1 MLINKIWRR
10 YTGDVILMIDSI
22 MEFIKTFLMLF
33 FELLIL
39 FIIVSFIV
47 SLIQQVVSEEKI
59 KRLLSK
65 PNQAISYML
74 GMVFGAMTPFCSCS
88 TIPILAGLLNS
99 KVPFGPAISFLIASP
114 LMNPLMIFMLWA
126 LLGWKVAI
134 VYFVVLA
141 IFSILTGFV
150 FSKMNLAETYK
161 GVNVK
166 GDGFFAN
173 KTGSRVKQALND
185 AWAFL
190 YPMLPYLFIG
200 VFIGAFIYGFV
211 PETFITK
218 YASGDGV
225 ISVFIASVIGIP
237 MYIRPETMLPIA
249 EALASKGMSLG
260 TVVALIIGGAGAS
273 IPEVVLLSK
282 LFKKKFVV
290 SFVIA
295 ILVVAIA
302 TGLIVNL
309 II

>member
-1 MLINKIWRR
+1 
-10 YTGDVILMIDSI
+10 
-22 MEFIKTFLMLF
+22 
-33 FELLIL
+33 
-39 FIIVSFIV
+39 
-47 SLIQQVVSEEKI
+47 
-59 KRLLSK
+59 
-65 PNQAISYML
+65 ML
-74 GMVFGAMTPFCSCS
+74 GMVFGAITPFCSCS
-88 TIPILAGLLNS
+88 TIPILGGLLNS
-99 KVPFGPAISFLIASP
+99 KVPFGPAMSFLIASP
-114 LMNPLMIFMLWA
+114 LMNPLMVFMLWV

-134 VYFVVLA
+134 VYFIVLA
-141 IFSILTGFV
+141 IFSIFTGLV
-150 FSKMNLAETYK
+150 FSKMNLAESYK

-173 KTGSRVKQALND
+173 KTGSRFKQALND

-225 ISVFIASVIGIP
+225 ISVFIGSVIGIP

-249 EALASKGMSLG
+249 EALVSKGMSLG

>member
-1 MLINKIWRR
+1 ML
-10 YTGDVILMIDSI
+10 DSI
-22 MEFIKTFLMLF
+22 MEFIKTFVMLF
-33 FELLIL
+33 FELLTL

-59 KRLLSK
+59 KRFLSK
-65 PNQAISYML
+65 PNQAISYVL

-99 KVPFGPAISFLIASP
+99 KVPFGPAVSFLIASP

-126 LLGWKVAI
+126 LLGWKVAV
-134 VYFVVLA
+134 VYFIVLA

-173 KTGSRVKQALND
+173 KTGSRVKHALND

-211 PETFITK
+211 PETFITI
-218 YASGDGV
+218 YASGGGI
-225 ISVFIASVIGIP
+225 ISVFIASIIGIP

-282 LFKKKFVV
+282 LFKKKFVI

-295 ILVVAIA
+295 ILVVAIS
-302 TGLIVNL
+302 TGLMVNIV
-309 II
+309 I

>member
-1 MLINKIWRR
+1 ML
-10 YTGDVILMIDSI
+10 DSI
-22 MEFIKTFLMLF
+22 MEFIKTFSMLF
-33 FELLIL
+33 FELLLL
-39 FIIVSFIV
+39 FIVVSFIV

-59 KRLLSK
+59 KKLLSK
-65 PNQAISYML
+65 PNKSINYIL
-74 GMVFGAMTPFCSCS
+74 GMIFGAITPFCSCS

-99 KVPFGPAISFLIASP
+99 KVPFGPAMSFLIASP

-134 VYFVVLA
+134 VYFIVLA
-141 IFSILTGFV
+141 VFSILTGLV
-150 FSKMNLAETYK
+150 FSKMNLANSYK

-173 KTGSRVKQALND
+173 KTGSRFKQALND

-200 VFIGAFIYGFV
+200 VFIGAFIYGFI
-211 PETFITK
+211 PEAFITK
-218 YASGDGV
+218 YASGDGFM
-225 ISVFIASVIGIP
+225 SVLIASVIGIP

-249 EALASKGMSLG
+249 EALVSKGMSLG

-302 TGLIVNL
+302 TGLIVN
-309 II
+309 III

>member
-1 MLINKIWRR
+1 M
-10 YTGDVILMIDSI
+10 TDSI
-22 MEFIKTFLMLF
+22 IEFIKTFLMLF
-33 FELLIL
+33 FELLLL
-39 FIIVSFIV
+39 FIVVSFIV

-59 KRLLSK
+59 KKLLSK
-65 PNQAISYML
+65 PNKAVNYIL
-74 GMVFGAMTPFCSCS
+74 GMIFGAVTPFCSCS

-99 KVPFGPAISFLIASP
+99 KVPFGPAMSFLIASP
-114 LMNPLMIFMLWA
+114 LMNPLMLFMLWA
-126 LLGWKVAI
+126 LLGWKVAV

-141 IFSILTGFV
+141 IFSILTGLV
-150 FSKMNLAETYK
+150 FSKMNLSESYK

-173 KTGSRVKQALND
+173 KTGSRFKQALND

-200 VFIGAFIYGFV
+200 VFIGAFIYGFI
-211 PETFITK
+211 PEAFITK
-218 YASGDGV
+218 YASGDGF
-225 ISVFIASVIGIP
+225 ISVLIASVIGIP

-249 EALASKGMSLG
+249 EALVSKGMSLG

-282 LFKKKFVV
+282 LFKKKFVI

-302 TGLIVNL
+302 TGLIVN
-309 II
+309 III

>member
-1 MLINKIWRR
+1 ML
-10 YTGDVILMIDSI
+10 DSI
-22 MEFIKTFLMLF
+22 MEFIKTFVMLF
-33 FELLIL
+33 FELFIL

-47 SLIQQVVSEEKI
+47 SIIQQIVSEEKI
-59 KRLLSK
+59 KYFLSK
-65 PNQAISYML
+65 PNQAINYILRMA
-74 GMVFGAMTPFCSCS
+74 FGAMTPFCSCS

-99 KVPFGPAISFLIASP
+99 KVPFGPAMSFLIASP

-126 LLGWKVAI
+126 LLGWKVAV
-134 VYFVVLA
+134 VYFIVLA
-141 IFSILTGFV
+141 IFSVLTGLV
-150 FSKMNLAETYK
+150 FSKMNLSKSYK

-173 KTGSRVKQALND
+173 KNGSRFKQALND

-190 YPMLPYLFIG
+190 YPMIPYLFIG

-218 YASGDGV
+218 YASGGGI
-225 ISVFIASVIGIP
+225 ISVFIASIIGIP

-282 LFKKKFVV
+282 LFKKKFVI

-295 ILVVAIA
+295 ILVVAIS
-302 TGLIVNL
+302 TGLIVN
-309 II
+309 IVI

>member
-1 MLINKIWRR
+1 
-10 YTGDVILMIDSI
+10 
-22 MEFIKTFLMLF
+22 MEFIKTFVMLF
-33 FELLIL
+33 FELLTL

-59 KRLLSK
+59 KRFLSK
-65 PNQAISYML
+65 PNQAISYVL

-99 KVPFGPAISFLIASP
+99 KVPFGPAVSFLIASP

-134 VYFVVLA
+134 VYFIVLA

-173 KTGSRVKQALND
+173 KTGSRVKHALND

-218 YASGDGV
+218 YASGGGI
-225 ISVFIASVIGIP
+225 ISVFIASIIGIP

-282 LFKKKFVV
+282 LFKKKFVI

-295 ILVVAIA
+295 ILVVAIS
-302 TGLIVNL
+302 TGLMVNIV
-309 II
+309 I

>member
-1 MLINKIWRR
+1 M
-10 YTGDVILMIDSI
+10 VDSI
-22 MEFIKTFLMLF
+22 IEFIKTFLMLF
-33 FELLIL
+33 FELLLL
-39 FIIVSFIV
+39 FIVVSFIV

-59 KRLLSK
+59 IKLLSK
-65 PNQAISYML
+65 PNEVVNYIL
-74 GMVFGAMTPFCSCS
+74 GMIFGAVTPFCSCS

-99 KVPFGPAISFLIASP
+99 KVPFGPAMSFLIASP

-141 IFSILTGFV
+141 IFSILTGLV
-150 FSKMNLAETYK
+150 FSKMNLAESYK

-173 KTGSRVKQALND
+173 KTGSRFKQALND

-200 VFIGAFIYGFV
+200 VFIGAFIYGFI
-211 PETFITK
+211 PEEFITK
-218 YASGDGV
+218 YASGDGF

-249 EALASKGMSLG
+249 EALVSKGMSLG

-302 TGLIVNL
+302 TGLIVN
-309 II
+309 III

>member
-1 MLINKIWRR
+1 ML
-10 YTGDVILMIDSI
+10 DSI
-22 MEFIKTFLMLF
+22 MEFIKTFVMLF
-33 FELLIL
+33 FELFIL

-47 SLIQQVVSEEKI
+47 SIIQQIVSEEKI
-59 KRLLSK
+59 KQFLSK
-65 PNQAISYML
+65 PNQAINYIL

-99 KVPFGPAISFLIASP
+99 KVPFGPAMSFLIASP

-134 VYFVVLA
+134 VYFIVLA

-173 KTGSRVKQALND
+173 KTESRFKQALND

-218 YASGDGV
+218 YASGGGI
-225 ISVFIASVIGIP
+225 ISVFIASIIGIP

-282 LFKKKFVV
+282 LFKKKFVI

-295 ILVVAIA
+295 VLVVAIS
-302 TGLIVNL
+302 TGLMVNIV
-309 II
+309 I

>member
-1 MLINKIWRR
+1 ML
-10 YTGDVILMIDSI
+10 DSI
-22 MEFIKTFLMLF
+22 MEFIKTFVMLF
-33 FELLIL
+33 FELLTL

-59 KRLLSK
+59 KRFLSK
-65 PNQAISYML
+65 PNQAISYVL

-99 KVPFGPAISFLIASP
+99 KVPFGPAVSFLIASP

-134 VYFVVLA
+134 VYFIVLA

-173 KTGSRVKQALND
+173 KTGSRVKHALND

-190 YPMLPYLFIG
+190 YPMLSYLFIG

-218 YASGDGV
+218 YASGGGI
-225 ISVFIASVIGIP
+225 ISVFIASIIGIP

-282 LFKKKFVV
+282 LFKKKFVI

-295 ILVVAIA
+295 ILVVAIS
-302 TGLIVNL
+302 TGLMVNIV
-309 II
+309 I

>member
-1 MLINKIWRR
+1 ML
-10 YTGDVILMIDSI
+10 DSI
-22 MEFIKTFLMLF
+22 MEFIKTFVMLF
-33 FELLIL
+33 FELLTL

-59 KRLLSK
+59 KRFLSK
-65 PNQAISYML
+65 PNQAISYVL

-99 KVPFGPAISFLIASP
+99 KVPFGPAVSFLIASP

-134 VYFVVLA
+134 VYFIVLA

-173 KTGSRVKQALND
+173 KTESLFKQALND

-218 YASGDGV
+218 YASGGGI
-225 ISVFIASVIGIP
+225 ISVFIASIIGIP

-249 EALASKGMSLG
+249 EALASKGISLG

-282 LFKKKFVV
+282 LFKKKFVI

-295 ILVVAIA
+295 ILVVAIS
-302 TGLIVNL
+302 TGLIVN
-309 II
+309 IVI

>member
-1 MLINKIWRR
+1 M
-10 YTGDVILMIDSI
+10 TDSI
-22 MEFIKTFLMLF
+22 IEFIKTFLMLF
-33 FELLIL
+33 FELLAL
-39 FIIVSFIV
+39 FIVVSFIV

-65 PNQAISYML
+65 PNKAVNYIL
-74 GMVFGAMTPFCSCS
+74 GMIFGAVTPFCSCS

-99 KVPFGPAISFLIASP
+99 KVPFGPAMSFLIASP
-114 LMNPLMIFMLWA
+114 LMNPLMLFMLWA
-126 LLGWKVAI
+126 LLGWKVAV

-141 IFSILTGFV
+141 IFSILTGLV
-150 FSKMNLAETYK
+150 FSKMNLSESYK

-173 KTGSRVKQALND
+173 KTGSRFKQALND

-200 VFIGAFIYGFV
+200 VFIGAFIYGFI
-211 PETFITK
+211 PEAFITK
-218 YASGDGV
+218 YASGDGF
-225 ISVFIASVIGIP
+225 ISVLIASVIGIP

-249 EALASKGMSLG
+249 EALVSKGMSLG

-282 LFKKKFVV
+282 LFKKKFVI

-302 TGLIVNL
+302 TGLIVN
-309 II
+309 III

>member
-1 MLINKIWRR
+1 ML
-10 YTGDVILMIDSI
+10 DSI
-22 MEFIKTFLMLF
+22 MEFIKTFVMLF
-33 FELLIL
+33 FELLTL

-59 KRLLSK
+59 KRFLSK
-65 PNQAISYML
+65 PNQAISYVL

-99 KVPFGPAISFLIASP
+99 KVPFGPAVSFLIASP

-134 VYFVVLA
+134 VYFIVLT

-173 KTGSRVKQALND
+173 KTESRFKQALND

-218 YASGDGV
+218 YASGGGI
-225 ISVFIASVIGIP
+225 ISVFITSIIGIP

-282 LFKKKFVV
+282 LFKKKFVI

-295 ILVVAIA
+295 ILVVAIS
-302 TGLIVNL
+302 TGLMVNIV
-309 II
+309 I

>member
-1 MLINKIWRR
+1 ML
-10 YTGDVILMIDSI
+10 DSI
-22 MEFIKTFLMLF
+22 IEFIKTFLMLF

-74 GMVFGAMTPFCSCS
+74 GTVFGALTPFCSCS

-99 KVPFGPAISFLIASP
+99 KVPFGPAMSFLIASP

-126 LLGWKVAI
+126 LLGWKVAV

-141 IFSILTGFV
+141 IFSILTGFI

-173 KTGSRVKQALND
+173 KTGSRFKQALND

-218 YASGDGV
+218 YASGGGI
-225 ISVFIASVIGIP
+225 ISVFIASIIGIP

-249 EALASKGMSLG
+249 EALVSKGMSLG

-273 IPEVVLLSK
+273 IPELALLSK
-282 LFKKKFVV
+282 LFKRKFVI

-295 ILVVAIA
+295 ILGVAIA
-302 TGLIVNL
+302 TGLIVN
-309 II
+309 III

>member
-1 MLINKIWRR
+1 ML
-10 YTGDVILMIDSI
+10 DSI
-22 MEFIKTFLMLF
+22 IEFIKTFLMLF

-74 GMVFGAMTPFCSCS
+74 GMVFGAITPFCSCS
-88 TIPILAGLLNS
+88 TIPILGGLLNS
-99 KVPFGPAISFLIASP
+99 KVPFGPAMSFLIASP
-114 LMNPLMIFMLWA
+114 LMNPLMVFMLWV

-134 VYFVVLA
+134 VYFIVLA
-141 IFSILTGFV
+141 IFSIFTGLV
-150 FSKMNLAETYK
+150 FSKMNLAESYK

-173 KTGSRVKQALND
+173 KTGSRFKQALND

-225 ISVFIASVIGIP
+225 ISVFIGSVIGIP

-249 EALASKGMSLG
+249 EALVSKGMSLG

-282 LFKKKFVV
+282 LFKKKFVI
-290 SFVIA
+290 SFIIA
-295 ILVVAIA
+295 ILIVAIA
-302 TGLIVNL
+302 TGLIVN
-309 II
+309 III

>member
-1 MLINKIWRR
+1 
-10 YTGDVILMIDSI
+10 MIDSI

-33 FELLIL
+33 FELLLL

-47 SLIQQVVSEEKI
+47 SLIQQVISEEKI
-59 KRLLSK
+59 KRFLSK
-65 PNQAISYML
+65 PNQSINYIL
-74 GMVFGAMTPFCSCS
+74 GMVFGAITPFCSCS

-99 KVPFGPAISFLIASP
+99 KVPFGPSMSFLIASP
-114 LMNPLMIFMLWA
+114 LMNPLMLFMLWA

-173 KTGSRVKQALND
+173 KTGSRFKQALND

-249 EALASKGMSLG
+249 EALVSKGMSLG

-295 ILVVAIA
+295 ILVVAVA
-302 TGLIVNL
+302 TGLIVNM
-309 II
+309 IV

>member
-1 MLINKIWRR
+1 ML
-10 YTGDVILMIDSI
+10 DSI
-22 MEFIKTFLMLF
+22 MEFIKTFVMLF
-33 FELLIL
+33 FELLTL

-59 KRLLSK
+59 KRFLSK
-65 PNQAISYML
+65 PNQAISYVL

-99 KVPFGPAISFLIASP
+99 KVPFGPAVSFLIASP

-134 VYFVVLA
+134 VYFIVLA

-173 KTGSRVKQALND
+173 KTGSRVKHALND

-211 PETFITK
+211 PETFITI
-218 YASGDGV
+218 YASGGGI
-225 ISVFIASVIGIP
+225 ISVFIASIIGIP

-282 LFKKKFVV
+282 LFKKKFVI

-295 ILVVAIA
+295 ILGVAIS
-302 TGLIVNL
+302 TGLMVNIV
-309 II
+309 I

>member
-1 MLINKIWRR
+1 
-10 YTGDVILMIDSI
+10 MIDSI
-22 MEFIKTFLMLF
+22 LEFIKTFLMLF
-33 FELLIL
+33 FELLLL
-39 FIIVSFIV
+39 FIVVSFIV

-59 KRLLSK
+59 KKLLSK
-65 PNQAISYML
+65 PNKAVNYIL
-74 GMVFGAMTPFCSCS
+74 GMIFGAVTPFCSCS

-99 KVPFGPAISFLIASP
+99 KVPFGPAMSFLIASP

-141 IFSILTGFV
+141 IFSILTGLV
-150 FSKMNLAETYK
+150 FSKMNLAESYK

-173 KTGSRVKQALND
+173 KTGSRFKQALND

-200 VFIGAFIYGFV
+200 VFIGAFIYGFI
-211 PETFITK
+211 PEEFITK
-218 YASGDGV
+218 YASGDGF

-249 EALASKGMSLG
+249 EALVSKGMSLG

-302 TGLIVNL
+302 TGLIVN
-309 II
+309 III

>member
-1 MLINKIWRR
+1 ML
-10 YTGDVILMIDSI
+10 DSI
-22 MEFIKTFLMLF
+22 IEFIKTFLILF
-33 FELLIL
+33 FELLVL

-65 PNQAISYML
+65 PNQAINYIL
-74 GMVFGAMTPFCSCS
+74 GMIFGAITPFCSCS

-99 KVPFGPAISFLIASP
+99 KVPFGPAMSFLIASP
-114 LMNPLMIFMLWA
+114 LMNPLMLFMLWA

-141 IFSILTGFV
+141 VFSILTGLV
-150 FSKMNLAETYK
+150 FSKMNLANSYK

-173 KTGSRVKQALND
+173 KTGSRFKQALND

-200 VFIGAFIYGFV
+200 VFIGAFIYGFI
-211 PETFITK
+211 PEAFITK
-218 YASGDGV
+218 YASGDGF
-225 ISVFIASVIGIP
+225 ISVLIASVIGVP

-249 EALASKGMSLG
+249 EALVSKGMSLG

-302 TGLIVNL
+302 TGLIVN
-309 II
+309 IIV

>member
-1 MLINKIWRR
+1 
-10 YTGDVILMIDSI
+10 
-22 MEFIKTFLMLF
+22 MLF
-33 FELLIL
+33 FELLLL
-39 FIIVSFIV
+39 FIVVSFIV

-59 KRLLSK
+59 KKLLSK
-65 PNQAISYML
+65 PNKAVNYIL
-74 GMVFGAMTPFCSCS
+74 GMIFGAVTPFCSCS

-99 KVPFGPAISFLIASP
+99 KVPFGPAMSFLIASP

-141 IFSILTGFV
+141 IFSILTGLV
-150 FSKMNLAETYK
+150 FSKMNLAESYK

-173 KTGSRVKQALND
+173 KTGSRFKQALND

-200 VFIGAFIYGFV
+200 VFIGAFIYGFI
-211 PETFITK
+211 PEEFITK
-218 YASGDGV
+218 YASGDGF

-249 EALASKGMSLG
+249 EALVSKGMSLG

-302 TGLIVNL
+302 TGLIVN
-309 II
+309 III

>member
-1 MLINKIWRR
+1 ML
-10 YTGDVILMIDSI
+10 DSI
-22 MEFIKTFLMLF
+22 MEFIKTFVMLF
-33 FELLIL
+33 FELLTL

-59 KRLLSK
+59 KRFLSK
-65 PNQAISYML
+65 PNQAISYVL

-99 KVPFGPAISFLIASP
+99 KVPFGPAVSFLIASP

-134 VYFVVLA
+134 VYFIVLA

-173 KTGSRVKQALND
+173 KTGSRVKHALND

-225 ISVFIASVIGIP
+225 ISVFIGSVIGIP

-282 LFKKKFVV
+282 LFKKKFVI

-295 ILVVAIA
+295 ILVVAIS
-302 TGLIVNL
+302 TGLMVNIV
-309 II
+309 I

>member
-1 MLINKIWRR
+1 ML
-10 YTGDVILMIDSI
+10 DSI
-22 MEFIKTFLMLF
+22 MEFIKTFVMLF
-33 FELLIL
+33 FELLTL

-59 KRLLSK
+59 KRFLSK
-65 PNQAISYML
+65 PNQAISYVL

-99 KVPFGPAISFLIASP
+99 KVPFGPAMSFLISSP

-134 VYFVVLA
+134 VYFIVLA

-166 GDGFFAN
+166 GDGVFAN
-173 KTGSRVKQALND
+173 KTGSRVKHALND

-211 PETFITK
+211 PETFITI
-218 YASGDGV
+218 YASGGGI
-225 ISVFIASVIGIP
+225 ISVFIASIIGIP

-282 LFKKKFVV
+282 LFKKKFVI

-295 ILVVAIA
+295 ILVVAIS
-302 TGLIVNL
+302 TGLMVNIV
-309 II
+309 I

>member
-1 MLINKIWRR
+1 
-10 YTGDVILMIDSI
+10 MIDSI

-33 FELLIL
+33 FELLLL

-47 SLIQQVVSEEKI
+47 SLIQQVISEEKI
-59 KRLLSK
+59 KRFLSK
-65 PNQAISYML
+65 PNQAINYIL
-74 GMVFGAMTPFCSCS
+74 GMVFGAITPFCSCS

-99 KVPFGPAISFLIASP
+99 KVPFGPSMSFLIASP
-114 LMNPLMIFMLWA
+114 LMNPLMLFMLWA

-173 KTGSRVKQALND
+173 KTGSRFKQALND

-237 MYIRPETMLPIA
+237 MYIKPETMLPIA
-249 EALASKGMSLG
+249 EALVSKGMSLG

-295 ILVVAIA
+295 ILVVAVA
-302 TGLIVNL
+302 TGLIVNM
-309 II
+309 IV

>member
-1 MLINKIWRR
+1 ML
-10 YTGDVILMIDSI
+10 DSI
-22 MEFIKTFLMLF
+22 IEFIKTFLMLF
-33 FELLIL
+33 FELLVL
-39 FIIVSFIV
+39 FIIVSFFV

-65 PNQAISYML
+65 PNQAINYIL
-74 GMVFGAMTPFCSCS
+74 GMVFGAITPFCSCS

-99 KVPFGPAISFLIASP
+99 KVPFGPAMSFLIASP
-114 LMNPLMIFMLWA
+114 LMNPLMLFMLWA
-126 LLGWKVAI
+126 LLGWKVAVI
-134 VYFVVLA
+134 YFVVLA
-141 IFSILTGFV
+141 VFSILTGLV
-150 FSKMNLAETYK
+150 FSKMNLANSYK

-173 KTGSRVKQALND
+173 KSGSRFKQALND

-200 VFIGAFIYGFV
+200 VFIGAFIYRFV

-249 EALASKGMSLG
+249 EALVSKGMSLG

-295 ILVVAIA
+295 ILVVAIV
-302 TGLIVNL
+302 TGLMVN
-309 II
+309 III

>member
-1 MLINKIWRR
+1 
-10 YTGDVILMIDSI
+10 MIDSI

-33 FELLIL
+33 FELLLL

-47 SLIQQVVSEEKI
+47 SLIQQVISEEKI
-59 KRLLSK
+59 KRFLSK
-65 PNQAISYML
+65 PNQAINYIL
-74 GMVFGAMTPFCSCS
+74 GMVFGAITPFCSCS

-99 KVPFGPAISFLIASP
+99 KVPFGPSMSFLIASP
-114 LMNPLMIFMLWA
+114 LMNPLMLFMLWA

-173 KTGSRVKQALND
+173 KTGSRFKQALND

-218 YASGDGV
+218 YASRDGV

-249 EALASKGMSLG
+249 EALVSKGMSLG

-295 ILVVAIA
+295 ILVVAVA
-302 TGLIVNL
+302 TGLIVNM
-309 II
+309 IV

>member
-1 MLINKIWRR
+1 M
-10 YTGDVILMIDSI
+10 VDSI

-33 FELLIL
+33 FELLSL
-39 FIIVSFIV
+39 FIVVSFIV

-59 KRLLSK
+59 KKLLSK
-65 PNQAISYML
+65 PNKAVNYIL
-74 GMVFGAMTPFCSCS
+74 GMIFGAVTPFCSCS

-99 KVPFGPAISFLIASP
+99 KVPFGPTMSFLIASP
-114 LMNPLMIFMLWA
+114 LMNPLMIFMLWV

-141 IFSILTGFV
+141 FFSIFTGLV
-150 FSKMNLAETYK
+150 FSRMNLAETYK

-173 KTGSRVKQALND
+173 KSGSRFKQALND

-200 VFIGAFIYGFV
+200 VFIGAFIYGFI
-211 PETFITK
+211 PEEFITK
-218 YASGDGV
+218 YASGDGF

-249 EALASKGMSLG
+249 EALVSKGMSLG

-273 IPEVVLLSK
+273 IPEIVLLSK

-302 TGLIVNL
+302 TGLIVN
-309 II
+309 III

>member
-1 MLINKIWRR
+1 ML
-10 YTGDVILMIDSI
+10 DSI
-22 MEFIKTFLMLF
+22 MEFIKTFVMLF
-33 FELLIL
+33 FELLTL

-59 KRLLSK
+59 KRFLSK
-65 PNQAISYML
+65 PNQAISYVL

-99 KVPFGPAISFLIASP
+99 KVPFGPAVSFLIAS
-114 LMNPLMIFMLWA
+114 PLMIFMLWA

-134 VYFVVLA
+134 VYFIVLA

-173 KTGSRVKQALND
+173 KTGSRVKHALND
-185 AWAFL
+185 VWAFL

-218 YASGDGV
+218 YASGGGI
-225 ISVFIASVIGIP
+225 ISVFIASIIGIP

-282 LFKKKFVV
+282 LFKKKFVI

-295 ILVVAIA
+295 ILVVAIS
-302 TGLIVNL
+302 TGLIVN
-309 II
+309 IVI

>member
-1 MLINKIWRR
+1 
-10 YTGDVILMIDSI
+10 MIDSI

-33 FELLIL
+33 FELLLL
-39 FIIVSFIV
+39 FIVVSFIV

-59 KRLLSK
+59 IKLLSK
-65 PNQAISYML
+65 PNEVVNYIL
-74 GMVFGAMTPFCSCS
+74 GMIFGAVTPFCSCS

-99 KVPFGPAISFLIASP
+99 KVPFGPAMSFLIASP

-141 IFSILTGFV
+141 IFSILTGLV
-150 FSKMNLAETYK
+150 FSKMNLAESYK

-173 KTGSRVKQALND
+173 KTGSRFKQALND

-200 VFIGAFIYGFV
+200 VFIGAFIYGFI
-211 PETFITK
+211 PEEFITK
-218 YASGDGV
+218 YASGDGF

-237 MYIRPETMLPIA
+237 MYIRPETILPIA
-249 EALASKGMSLG
+249 EALVSKGMSLG

-282 LFKKKFVV
+282 LFKKKFVI
-290 SFVIA
+290 SFIIA
-295 ILVVAIA
+295 ILIVAIA
-302 TGLIVNL
+302 TGLMVN
-309 II
+309 ISI

>member
-1 MLINKIWRR
+1 ML
-10 YTGDVILMIDSI
+10 DSI
-22 MEFIKTFLMLF
+22 MEFIKTFVMLF
-33 FELLIL
+33 FELLTL

-59 KRLLSK
+59 KRFLSK
-65 PNQAISYML
+65 PNQAISYVL

-99 KVPFGPAISFLIASP
+99 KVPFGPAVSFLIASP

-134 VYFVVLA
+134 VYFIVLA

-173 KTGSRVKQALND
+173 KTESLFKQALND

-218 YASGDGV
+218 YASGGGI
-225 ISVFIASVIGIP
+225 ISVFIASIIGIP

-282 LFKKKFVV
+282 LFKKKFVI

-295 ILVVAIA
+295 ILVVAIS
-302 TGLIVNL
+302 TGLLVNIV
-309 II
+309 I